1 MTDPKFGVIYSR
13 LHPVMAPGE
22 FGHRAETAGYDSI
35 WVTEGLANQ
44 RAALDPVL
52 AMMAIAQGTT
62 QITVGSCVILLP
74 LRTPAIF
81 AKEIASLD
89 LLSGG
94 RIVLGIGV
102 GASALS
108 NPADFRACGID
119 PRHRGALC
127 DEILDCLVAL
137 WRGESTTH
145 HGRFFDFE
153 DIVLR
158 PVPKQTPYPP
168 LWMGGEARGVL
179 KRTARLGN
187 GFAPMGAGPDR
198 YRELWREV
206 ADLTE
211 AENRDPAD
219 ITRAIHLYC
228 CMDDND
234 DKAHETVE
242 QTLTE
247 RYGFEVTLPDRGA
260 FLIGSADRCVRVVE
274 SYLEVGV
281 QHFVIN
287 IARPLEEVPHD
298 MLRLADEVLP
308 RCR

>member
-1 MTDPKFGVIYSR
+1 MTEPKFGVIYSR
-13 LHPVMAPGE
+13 LHPVIAPGE
-22 FGHRAETAGYDSI
+22 FGRQTESAGFDSV

-52 AMMAIAQGTT
+52 VMLAIAEGTT
-62 QITVGSCVILLP
+62 HITVGSCVILLP

-89 LLSGG
+89 LLAGG
-94 RIVLGIGV
+94 RIVLGVGV

-108 NPADFRACGID
+108 HPADFRACGID
-119 PRHRGALC
+119 PGHRGALC
-127 DEILDCLVAL
+127 DEMLDCLVAL

-153 DIVLR
+153 DIVLK
-158 PVPKQTPYPP
+158 PVPVQTPHPP
-168 LWMGGEARGVL
+168 LWMGGNARGVL

-187 GFAPMGAGPDR
+187 GFAPMGAGPER
-198 YRELWREV
+198 YRELWSEV
-206 ADLTE
+206 AGFAE
-211 AENRDPAD
+211 AKKRDPND
-219 ITRAIHLYC
+219 ITRAVHIYC
-228 CMDDND
+228 CMDDNRD
-234 DKAHETVE
+234 RAHETVE
-242 QTLTE
+242 RTLTE
-247 RYGFEVTLPDRGA
+247 RYGFEVKLADRDA
-260 FLIGSADRCVRVVE
+260 FLIGNADHCVRTIE
-274 SYLEVGV
+274 SYIEAGV

>member
-1 MTDPKFGVIYSR
+1 MTGPKFGVIYSR
-13 LHPVMAPGE
+13 LHPLMAPAE
-22 FGHRAETAGYDSI
+22 FGRQAERAGFDAV

-52 AMMAIAQGTT
+52 TMLAIAQGTT
-62 QITVGSCVILLP
+62 HITVGSCVILLP

-89 LLSGG
+89 WLSGG
-94 RIVLGIGV
+94 RIVLGVGV

-119 PRHRGALC
+119 PGHRGALC
-127 DEILDCLVAL
+127 DEILDCLIAL

-153 DIVLR
+153 DIVLK
-158 PVPKQTPYPP
+158 PVPVQTPHPP
-168 LWMGGEARGVL
+168 LWMGGNARGVL

-187 GFAPMGAGPDR
+187 GFAPMGAGPAR
-198 YRELWREV
+198 YRELWEEV
-206 ADLTE
+206 AGLAE
-211 AENRDPAD
+211 AANRDPND
-219 ITRAIHLYC
+219 IARAIHIYC
-228 CMDDND
+228 CMDDD
-234 DKAHETVE
+234 ADKAHETVE
-242 QTLTE
+242 RTLTE
-247 RYGFEVTLPDRGA
+247 RYGFEVKLAERDT
-260 FLIGSADRCVRVVE
+260 FLIGNADHCLRTIE
-274 SYLEVGV
+274 SYLDAGV

-287 IARPLEEVPHD
+287 IARPLEEVPND

>member
-1 MTDPKFGVIYSR
+1 MAETKFGVIYSR
-13 LHPVMAPGE
+13 LQPVMAPGE
-22 FGHRAETAGYDSI
+22 FGHQAERAGFDSV

-52 AMMAIAQGTT
+52 AMLAIAEGTT
-62 QITVGSCVILLP
+62 DITVGSCVILLP

-81 AKEIASLD
+81 AKETASLD

-94 RIVLGIGV
+94 RIVLGVGV

-119 PRHRGALC
+119 PGHRGALC

-153 DIVLR
+153 DIVLK
-158 PVPKQTPYPP
+158 PVPSQTPHPP
-168 LWMGGEARGVL
+168 LWMGGNARGVL

-187 GFAPMGAGPDR
+187 GFAPMAGGADH
-198 YRELWREV
+198 YRELWAEV
-206 ADLTE
+206 AALAE
-211 AENRDPAD
+211 AANRNPDD
-219 ITRAIHLYC
+219 ITRAVHIYC
-228 CMDDND
+228 CMDDD
-234 DKAHETVE
+234 GARAHETVE
-242 QTLTE
+242 RTLSE
-247 RYGFEVTLPDRGA
+247 RYGFEVKLPDRDA
-260 FLIGSADRCVRVVE
+260 FLIGNAEHCVRTIEAYVE
-274 SYLEVGV
+274 AGV
-281 QHFVIN
+281 EHFVIN